1 MKHPDRYL
9 YPAVFTYED
18 DGDISI
24 TVHDLP
30 GCVSVASSDE
40 EALHNAREAMGG
52 HLWCMEQ
59 DGDEIPAPSTVL
71 SVPLEKNERAVP
83 IDVYMPALR
92 MAKENRSINR
102 TVTLPAWL
110 NAAALEQGV
119 NFSQVLQSALIERMG
134 VHRPASRS

>member
-1 MKHPDRYL
+1 MKHHDRYL
-9 YPAVFTYED
+9 YPAIFTYEE

-24 TVHDLP
+24 TFPDLP

-59 DGDEIPAPSTVL
+59 DGDEIPAPSTIL
-71 SVPLEKNERAVP
+71 SVPLENNERVAL
-83 IDVYMPALR
+83 IDVYMPAVR
-92 MAKENRSINR
+92 MAKENRSVNR

-119 NFSQVLQSALIERMG
+119 NFSQVLQTALIERMG
-134 VHRPASRS
+134 VHRPRV